1 MFIQTTCTSEETGVP
16 FPRFA
21 CWEVSS
27 PSPKTH
33 PVDRMAARRWRLN
46 AGRLSLVLLQPLR
59 SWRSLLRGKIWT
71 QIFPVREHFARLFPR
86 VTVRRVSVFFLRKQ
100 LTVFHRPWLWSV
112 GAVFCNGC
120 VSLGSQLPRTAKAGI
135 CFTAFYPVSACK
147 GGGRFVVGADNR
159 DLQNLRRCGQYRHG
173 RHWFCNFYDGNAARQ
188 NCGSH

>member
-71 QIFPVREHFARLFPR
+71 QIFPVREQFPRLFPRLFPR
-86 VTVRRVSVFFLRKQ
+86 VAVRRVSLFFLRKQ
-100 LTVFHRPWLWSV
+100 LTVFHIERLFRRELLQPKLV
-112 GAVFCNGC
+112 ERTLCRAV
-120 VSLGSQLPRTAKAGI
+120 
-135 CFTAFYPVSACK
+135 PV
-147 GGGRFVVGADNR
+147 
-159 DLQNLRRCGQYRHG
+159 DLLLML
-173 RHWFCNFYDGNAARQ
+173 F
-188 NCGSH
+188 